1 MAILSFLLTVQQ
13 LRKDTDRT
21 FSYLRFILSLSLFFR
36 NTSSVRY
43 LLSQHRRF
51 RSVRVCRDR
60 FPRRLKCTRRT
71 LSNKLR
77 STRRRG
83 KGRRRGRPDRCS
95 GHASAP
101 SVRVLGLA
109 VDRSISAIGRITT
122 LRFPA
127 WQRSQLE
134 PPLCR
139 QPLCASERW
148 TRGRWRDASRYGRDY
163 LSFLCFSFFFS
174 INERNNY
181 SRAMQ
186 CSKKNKNLSPKFNN
200 FIRSE
205 YLTFWNSFFF
215 FFAHLFWFSFPF
227 PEAQKLSEPFG
238 CSSRRYLSGD
248 VENFIELGGIG
259 AAGGRRGRWW
269 RRFRGRVRV
278 AEDDVHQA
286 ILHQRHEHEH
296 RANRHESVHSL

>member
-1 MAILSFLLTVQQ
+1 MTISIPVNNTTVSKRHRSNFFISSIHFLLS
-13 LRKDTDRT
+13 L
-21 FSYLRFILSLSLFFR
+21 ILSLSFFFR
-36 NTSSVRY
+36 NTCSVRY

-60 FPRRLKCTRRT
+60 FPQRLKCTRRT

-109 VDRSISAIGRITT
+109 VDRSSISAIGRITT

-148 TRGRWRDASRYGRDY
+148 TRGRWRDASRYGRNY
-163 LSFLCFSFFFS
+163 LSSLCFFLFSFF
-174 INERNNY
+174 N
-181 SRAMQ
+181 
-186 CSKKNKNLSPKFNN
+186 
-200 FIRSE
+200 
-205 YLTFWNSFFF
+205 
-215 FFAHLFWFSFPF
+215 
-227 PEAQKLSEPFG
+227 
-238 CSSRRYLSGD
+238 
-248 VENFIELGGIG
+248 
-259 AAGGRRGRWW
+259 
-269 RRFRGRVRV
+269 
-278 AEDDVHQA
+278 
-286 ILHQRHEHEH
+286 QRTKQ
-296 RANRHESVHSL
+296 

>member
-21 FSYLRFILSLSLFFR
+21 FSYLRFILSLSLFFK

-101 SVRVLGLA
+101 SVRVLDLA

-127 WQRSQLE
+127 
-134 PPLCR
+134 
-139 QPLCASERW
+139 
-148 TRGRWRDASRYGRDY
+148 
-163 LSFLCFSFFFS
+163 
-174 INERNNY
+174 
-181 SRAMQ
+181 
-186 CSKKNKNLSPKFNN
+186 
-200 FIRSE
+200 
-205 YLTFWNSFFF
+205 
-215 FFAHLFWFSFPF
+215 
-227 PEAQKLSEPFG
+227 
-238 CSSRRYLSGD
+238 
-248 VENFIELGGIG
+248 
-259 AAGGRRGRWW
+259 
-269 RRFRGRVRV
+269 
-278 AEDDVHQA
+278 
-286 ILHQRHEHEH
+286 
-296 RANRHESVHSL
+296 

>member
-101 SVRVLGLA
+101 SVRVLDLA

-163 LSFLCFSFFFS
+163 LSSLCFSFFFS
-174 INERNNY
+174 INERNDY

-200 FIRSE
+200 LIWNVDSNNKLCE
-205 YLTFWNSFFF
+205 YLTFWSSLFF
-215 FFAHLFWFSFPF
+215 LFCPSLLILIPF
-227 PEAQKLSEPFG
+227 PRGTEVVWTV
-238 CSSRRYLSGD
+238 RM
-248 VENFIELGGIG
+248 FI
-259 AAGGRRGRWW
+259 
-269 RRFRGRVRV
+269 
-278 AEDDVHQA
+278 QA
-286 ILHQRHEHEH
+286 LP
-296 RANRHESVHSL
+296 